1 MSKALIIPFVAKFEN
16 IPPPVDFESEP
27 TLLMVLEFPEV
38 IIITALPVTTKKA
51 WYHTK
56 ISPITKHPL
65 KLYPITVE
73 NISPPGSQSIP
84 LGSQSSEKV
93 PFAIGIKKT
102 KRKSKITPLARKNPF
117 NFSINVASLSPYE
130 SFTFDIIIPLV
141 CIKEIQWKLLL
152 LHQSLNL

>member
-16 IPPPVDFESEP
+16 IPPPVELGFEP

-65 KLYPITVE
+65 KLYPITTE
-73 NISPPGSQSIP
+73 NISPPGSQSI
-84 LGSQSSEKV
+84 LGSQSSVKAV
-93 PFAIGIKKT
+93 PFAIGIKKA
-102 KRKSKITPLARKNPF
+102 KRKIRITPLASKNPF
-117 NFSINVASLSPYE
+117 NF
-130 SFTFDIIIPLV
+130 
-141 CIKEIQWKLLL
+141 Q
-152 LHQSLNL
+152 